1 MTVSRAGNAGAQSRR
16 DTATKR
22 AESLMLIYH
31 ALGPTRS
38 LERLARYITGLGLGT
53 SLKTLKTY
61 SANYDWQARIR
72 ELDQAQAETQQ
83 AEHLQLISDMN
94 SNQAR
99 LGAAL
104 QNVSALSLRNISLN
118 PVLSPR
124 DTGYLAEV
132 GSRLERLARGEAT
145 TRQEITSQVLTPVV
159 NNIVMLF
166 NRVNDIEDADQ
177 RRLEFGLGADT
188 IIEQVSGPFPAD
200 VPMSQG

>member
-22 AESLMLIYH
+22 AESLVLLYH

-38 LERLARYITGLGLGT
+38 LERLTRHLAGLGLGT

-61 SANYDWQARIR
+61 SANYDWQARVR

-104 QNVSALSLRNISLN
+104 QSVSALSLRNISVN
-118 PVLSPR
+118 PILSAR

-145 TRQEITSQVLTPVV
+145 TRQEVAVQMVAPLIQ
-159 NNIVMLF
+159 NIVVLF
-166 NRVNDIEDADQ
+166 QDINAITDPA
-177 RRLEFGLGADT
+177 RRLREFGMGADR
-188 IIEQVSGPFPAD
+188 ILEEAIGPLE
-200 VPMSQG
+200 

>member
-61 SANYDWQARIR
+61 SANYEWQVRIR
-72 ELDQAQAETQQ
+72 ELDQAQAESQQ
-83 AEHLQLISDMN
+83 AEHLQLISEMN

-104 QNVSALSLRNISLN
+104 QSVSALSLRNISVN
-118 PVLSPR
+118 PILSAR

-145 TRQEITSQVLTPVV
+145 TRQEVAVQMVAPLIQ
-159 NNIVMLF
+159 NIVVLF
-166 NRVNDIEDADQ
+166 QDINAIPDPA
-177 RRLEFGLGADT
+177 RRLREFGMGADR
-188 IIEQVSGPFPAD
+188 ILEEAIGPLE
-200 VPMSQG
+200 